1 MRLLVF
7 LSCIFLLTVSARN
20 CNNNSSVKNEEK
32 TDSAVVRNSDSA
44 SVKKYKAKL
53 EIKAICM
60 NYTLRLIEGSID
72 TTLISGNWMDE
83 TTHKSYQNVFALG
96 NPCTFP
102 STIEQGQDFNFVI
115 DTASAQKQCAVC
127 MAYYPTP
134 PKKLFIKVVE

>member
-1 MRLLVF
+1 MRLLIF
-7 LSCIFLLTVSARN
+7 LSCIFLLTVSAQN
-20 CNNNSSVKNEEK
+20 CNNKSSVKNEVK
-32 TDSAVVRNSDSA
+32 ADSAMAVKIDSDK
-44 SVKKYKAKL
+44 VKKYKAKL

-60 NYTLRLIEGSID
+60 NYTLRLVEGSID

-102 STIEQGQDFNFVI
+102 ATIEQGQDFNFVI

>member
-7 LSCIFLLTVSARN
+7 LSCIFLLTVSAQN
-20 CNNNSSVKNEEK
+20 CNNTSTGKNEV
-32 TDSAVVRNSDSA
+32 TADSTLARSTDSA

-60 NYTLRLIEGSID
+60 NYTLRLVEGNID
-72 TTLISGNWMDE
+72 TSLISGHWMDE
-83 TTHKSYQNVFALG
+83 STHKSYENVFALG

>member
-1 MRLLVF
+1 MKLLIF
-7 LSCIFLLTVSARN
+7 LSCIFLLTISAQN
-20 CNNNSSVKNEEK
+20 CNNRSTVKNEVTADSAMARK
-32 TDSAVVRNSDSA
+32 TDSAE
-44 SVKKYKAKL
+44 VKKYKAKL

-60 NYTLRLIEGSID
+60 NYTLRLVEGSID
-72 TTLISGNWMDE
+72 TSLISGNWMDE

-102 STIEQGQDFNFVI
+102 ATIELGQDFNFVI
-115 DTASAQKQCAVC
+115 DTASVQKQCAVC